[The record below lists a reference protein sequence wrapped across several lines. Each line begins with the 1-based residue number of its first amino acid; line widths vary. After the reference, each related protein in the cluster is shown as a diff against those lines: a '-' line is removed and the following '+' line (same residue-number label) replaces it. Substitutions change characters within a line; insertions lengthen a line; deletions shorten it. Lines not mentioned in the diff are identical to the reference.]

1 MIQRRLFKKKNK
13 KFTLIIIL
21 LLLIFFLIIYSFF
34 FKIYKQW
41 QQRISPNIKSF
52 YSVPNNKEG
61 QNIPNQDKKGLH
73 LSYSNNNSFDIIKNK
88 ELKYSI
94 QVFVNNDYKLVNKV
108 RNDLLNKKESIFI
121 TEDFSL
127 AIFNSNLGKEYFL
140 LYKNF
145 EKRIEAREFCENYT
159 FFLDNCLIVNVQNL
173 D

>member
-1 MIQRRLFKKKNK
+1 MIKRRLFKKKNK
-13 KFTLIIIL
+13 KFTLIVIL
-21 LLLIFFLIIYSFF
+21 LFLILFLIIYSLF
-34 FKIYKQW
+34 FKLYNKKFFT
-41 QQRISPNIKSF
+41 ISPNIKSF
-52 YSVPNNKEG
+52 YSIPINKGG
-61 QNIPNQDKKGLH
+61 QEIPNQDKKGLH
-73 LSYSNNNSFDIIKNK
+73 LSYLNNNSFDIIKNK

-108 RNDLLNKKESIFI
+108 LNDLLNKKESIFI

-145 EKRIEAREFCENYT
+145 EKRIEAREFCEKYT

>member
-1 MIQRRLFKKKNK
+1 MIKKRLFKKKNK
-13 KFTLIIIL
+13 KFTLIVIL
-21 LLLIFFLIIYSFF
+21 LFLILFLIIYSLF
-34 FKIYKQW
+34 FKLYNKKFFK
-41 QQRISPNIKSF
+41 ISPNIKSF
-52 YSVPNNKEG
+52 SAIPINKGG
-61 QNIPNQDKKGLH
+61 QEIPNQDKKGLH
-73 LSYSNNNSFDIIKNK
+73 LSYLNNNTFDIIKNK

-94 QVFVNNDYKLVNKV
+94 QVFVNNDYQLVNKV

-145 EKRIEAREFCENYT
+145 EKRIEAREFCEKYT